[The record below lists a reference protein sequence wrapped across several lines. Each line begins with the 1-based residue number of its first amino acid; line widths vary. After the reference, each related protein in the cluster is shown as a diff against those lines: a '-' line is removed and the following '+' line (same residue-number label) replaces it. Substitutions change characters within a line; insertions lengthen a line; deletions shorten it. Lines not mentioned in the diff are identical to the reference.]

1 VSAGAPEPVIDVRDL
16 TKVFQRTRAVDGVS
30 FQVRR
35 GEILGLLGPNGAGKT
50 TTIQL
55 ILGLT
60 TPTSG
65 SVRVLG
71 LDVARERRRMLARVN
86 FSSAYVSMPANLTV
100 RENLTVFSK
109 LYGVPN
115 RQRRIADMLDLFGVT
130 DLADRRTG
138 ALSSGQATRVNLCKA
153 FLNDPEILF
162 LDEPTAS
169 LDPDIAD
176 RVRTRLAELRR
187 SRGLS
192 MIYTSHNMREFEIL
206 CDRVLFLS
214 KGRIVAQG
222 TPEEISKTAAGG
234 TLEEVF
240 LRIARDGEVWDA
252 TAAKAE

>member
-1 VSAGAPEPVIDVRDL
+1 MREEPAEPVIEVRDL
-16 TKVFQRTRAVDGVS
+16 TKVFNGTRAVDAVS
-30 FQVRR
+30 FRVSR
-35 GEILGLLGPNGAGKT
+35 GEIVGLLGPNGAGKT

-65 SVRVLG
+65 QVRVLG
-71 LDVARERRRMLARVN
+71 LDVARERRRVLARVN

-100 RENLTVFSK
+100 RENLTVFSR
-109 LYGVPN
+109 LYGVADAK
-115 RQRRIADMLDLFGVT
+115 RRIAQLLELFGVT

-153 FLNDPEILF
+153 LLNDPEVLF

-176 RVRTRLAELRR
+176 RVRTKLADLRR
-187 SRGLS
+187 ERGLS
-192 MIYTSHNMREFEIL
+192 MIYTSHNMREVEIL

-222 TPEEISKTAAGG
+222 TPEEIGRTVASG

-240 LRIARDGEVWDA
+240 LRIARDGEISDA
-252 TAAKAE
+252 AAARPD